1 MAQVS
6 QIAIDNQTFATFRT
20 TLNSSLN
27 ALNTGHL
34 GGSRP
39 ASAVAGTIWLDN
51 STTNTIA
58 MKLFDGSDDL
68 TLFSVNTST
77 NAITLPSG
85 VSITEVDPNS
95 IPFAVALGS

>member
-6 QIAIDNQTFATFRT
+6 QIAINNQTFATFRT
-20 TLNSSLN
+20 TLNNSLN

-39 ASAVAGTIWLDN
+39 ASAAAGTIWLDN
-51 STTNTIA
+51 SATDTIA